1 MTVHHCARGH
11 HGGDDAAC
19 QCISY
24 SDLLNYIVARGRW
37 CTATHRNL
45 ERRPGLLGRYM
56 QARWSSF
63 ANVQWC
69 IVNDADGLV
78 STSFVDKVR
87 HSTGVALADCFDGSR
102 GTRTALES
110 HSLAVVAWTRTC
122 LCSCRLSGNKSDKW
136 SACGPLPTRDPAC
149 HRAPPLSMPNAVLLN
164 SCMLCPSCG
173 LPCPSTHGP
182 WYTPWHI
189 TMAAR
194 CTRSLYVPNGRC
206 SDWDW
211 DACEREVGDPDNL
224 ASNAEW

>member
-1 MTVHHCARGH
+1 
-11 HGGDDAAC
+11 
-19 QCISY
+19 
-24 SDLLNYIVARGRW
+24 
-37 CTATHRNL
+37 
-45 ERRPGLLGRYM
+45 M

-87 HSTGVALADCFDGSR
+87 HSTGVGVALADCFDGSR

-110 HSLAVVAWTRTC
+110 HSLAVVARTRTC
-122 LCSCRLSGNKSDKW
+122 LCSFRLSGNKSDKW
-136 SACGPLPTRDPAC
+136 SACGPLPTVLTRDPAC

-182 WYTPWHI
+182 WYTRWHI

-211 DACEREVGDPDNL
+211 DACEGEVGDPDYL